1 MTLYQIFFWYLKL
14 KNVSCEV
21 RSLYKHNPK
30 LDFSD
35 YRKNQN
41 MLFIKKINFK
51 DFFDKAIT
59 GYNYGYDKFYYIF
72 DEFMESSQRKTCS
85 KQLSMTIMKWR
96 YFIKNN
102 IKLYLKKGD
111 VVTFRHTHN
120 GESMGTFKNGVKGN
134 IVKVALPNGK
144 GDIEIPK
151 YMIKTVNDSNPNFY
165 IIRNRHVYGLR

>member
-59 GYNYGYDKFYYIF
+59 GYNYGYD
-72 DEFMESSQRKTCS
+72 
-85 KQLSMTIMKWR
+85 
-96 YFIKNN
+96 
-102 IKLYLKKGD
+102 
-111 VVTFRHTHN
+111 
-120 GESMGTFKNGVKGN
+120 
-134 IVKVALPNGK
+134 
-144 GDIEIPK
+144 
-151 YMIKTVNDSNPNFY
+151 NF
-165 IIRNRHVYGLR
+165 